1 MARASS
7 FIPGGGIHALKAPV
21 GLKATGAF
29 SFEITGSSAGHG
41 GGSARLIYS
50 HESNPMN
57 QFWSKIDMTNE
68 TGIAPA
74 ILRLYPRLDA
84 GQRELIRLLE
94 GPVLGIAGPGAGKTL
109 SVALR
114 AANIL
119 LLGKAEPGELLLCT
133 YNADAAVELRQR
145 LDAVGRAA
153 GYDGDLRRTRVCTIH
168 SLCGRLLAA
177 YPERVGLK
185 HGFSFL
191 DKGEQWRF
199 LYERFDEV
207 FGPDLR
213 DLEGRGWQQP
223 RSVVSNALKYFDRI
237 CDELIRTR
245 DLTRSRSRFLAAV
258 GRCYRRYENLL
269 LDENVVDFAH
279 LQVWADLLLD
289 DDDVADRI
297 SGGVRYLMCDEYQ
310 DTSYVQEGILLRL
323 AERHDNL
330 CVVGDEDQSLYRFR
344 GASVQNILRFPER
357 LPGCHAV
364 ELNVNYRSHPAI
376 VSAYDRWMASAD
388 WSNPDP
394 GGRPFRHAKTI
405 IPHDPKKY
413 DDYPAVIAIDGQ
425 DPEDEGRQLA
435 QLLRFLKGRRVIAGY
450 DQVALLLHSVRDEVA
465 GPYQDSL
472 ECAGI
477 PVRCAPAGS
486 GRGTG
491 GRQRAA
497 GALTIT
503 TVHQAKGREWPVVIV
518 GSLDF
523 HASNV
528 DPVGRSLARHCRRS
542 DWEPARRI
550 AAFDHMRQFYVAVS
564 RPQDLLVLTAS
575 GPVHPRFDPI
585 WEDAPRWTEMSP
597 TPLAELARQ
606 RFRTVGD
613 DDGSAREVAPTP
625 QRMIYRLQRL
635 DLHIGR

>member
-1 MARASS
+1 
-7 FIPGGGIHALKAPV
+7 
-21 GLKATGAF
+21 
-29 SFEITGSSAGHG
+29 
-41 GGSARLIYS
+41 
-50 HESNPMN
+50 
-57 QFWSKIDMTNE
+57 MTNE
-68 TGIAPA
+68 KGIAPV
-74 ILRLYPRLDA
+74 ILKLYPRLDA
-84 GQRELIRLLE
+84 GQRELIRRLE

-119 LLGKAEPGELLLCT
+119 LLGKAQPGELLLCT

-145 LDAVGRAA
+145 LDAVARAA
-153 GYDGDLRRTRVCTIH
+153 GYDGDLRQTRVCTIH

-185 HGFSFL
+185 PGFSLL
-191 DKGEQWRF
+191 DKPGQWRF
-199 LYERFDEV
+199 LHQQFDEV
-207 FGPDLR
+207 FGSDLG
-213 DLEGRGWQQP
+213 DLAGRGWQRP
-223 RSVVSNALKYFDRI
+223 HAVVRNALRYFDRI

-245 DLTRSRSRFLAAV
+245 DLTRSRSRFLAAL

-269 LDENVVDFAH
+269 LDENAADFAH
-279 LQVWADLLLD
+279 LQAWADLLLD
-289 DDDVADRI
+289 DDDDADRI

-323 AERHDNL
+323 AESHGNI

-344 GASVQNILRFPER
+344 GASVRNILEFPRRFA
-357 LPGCHAV
+357 GCHVV
-364 ELNVNYRSHPAI
+364 ELTVNYRSHPAI
-376 VSAYDRWMASAD
+376 VSAYDGWMTSAD

-394 GGRPFRHAKTI
+394 AGAPFRHAKTI
-405 IPHDPKKY
+405 TPHDPEQY

-425 DPEDEGRQLA
+425 DPDDAGRQLA
-435 QLLRFLKGRRVIAGY
+435 ELLRFLKGRRVIAGY
-450 DQVALLLHSVRDEVA
+450 DQAVLLLHSVRDEVA

-472 ECAGI
+472 ECAGV

-486 GRGTG
+486 GRGMR
-491 GRQRAA
+491 GRRSAA

-503 TVHQAKGREWPVVIV
+503 TVHQAKGRQWPVVIV

-523 HASNV
+523 HKSNV

-550 AAFDHMRQFYVAVS
+550 AAFDQMRQFYVAFS
-564 RPQDLLVLTAS
+564 RPQDLLVLTAG

-585 WEDAPRWTEMSP
+585 WEDAPRWTEMGATS
-597 TPLAELARQ
+597 LAALARQ
-606 RFRTVGD
+606 RFHTAGD
-613 DDGSAREVAPTP
+613 DAGSARAVAPLAR
-625 QRMIYRLQRL
+625 RMIYRVQRL

>member
-1 MARASS
+1 
-7 FIPGGGIHALKAPV
+7 
-21 GLKATGAF
+21 
-29 SFEITGSSAGHG
+29 
-41 GGSARLIYS
+41 
-50 HESNPMN
+50 
-57 QFWSKIDMTNE
+57 MTNNL
-68 TGIAPA
+68 TNNLGVSPV
-74 ILRLYPRLDA
+74 ILSLYPRLDA
-84 GQRELIRLLE
+84 GQRELIRRLE

-119 LLGKAEPGELLLCT
+119 LLGKAEPRELLLCT
-133 YNADAAVELRQR
+133 YNADAAGELRQR

-177 YPERVGLK
+177 YPERVGLRR
-185 HGFSFL
+185 GFRLL
-191 DKGEQWRF
+191 DKQEQSN
-199 LYERFDEV
+199 LLHQRFDDV

-213 DLEGRGWQQP
+213 DLKDRGWRRP
-223 RSVVSNALKYFDRI
+223 PAVVKGALRYFDRI

-269 LDENVVDFAH
+269 LDENAADFAH
-279 LQVWADLLLD
+279 LQAWADLLLD

-310 DTSYVQEGILLRL
+310 DTSHVQERILTRL
-323 AERHDNL
+323 SAVHDNL

-344 GASVQNILRFPER
+344 GATVRNILGFSRRFHDCR
-357 LPGCHAV
+357 VV
-364 ELNVNYRSHPAI
+364 ELNVNYRSHPSI
-376 VSAYDRWMASAD
+376 VRAYDGWMASAD

-394 GGRPFRHAKTI
+394 GGTPFRHAKTI
-405 IPHDPKKY
+405 VPHDPSRY
-413 DDYPAVIAIDGQ
+413 DDYPAVIAVHGQ

-435 QLLRFLKGRRVIAGY
+435 QLLRFLKECGVIAGY
-450 DQVALLLHSVRDEVA
+450 DQAVLLLHSVGDEVA

-491 GRQRAA
+491 GRRRAA

-550 AAFDHMRQFYVAVS
+550 AAFDHMRQFYVAFS
-564 RPQDLLVLTAS
+564 RPQDLLVLTAG
-575 GPVHPRFDPI
+575 GPAHPRFDPI
-585 WEDAPRWTEMSP
+585 WKDAPAGPRW
-597 TPLAELARQ
+597 ARP
-606 RFRTVGD
+606 RWRRWR
-613 DDGSAREVAPTP
+613 GSGSVPWGTTSDRSE
-625 QRMIYRLQRL
+625 QSRRRH
-635 DLHIGR
+635 DE